1 MSTLPRYIRK
11 GRALPIG
18 TIRTHGG
25 VKKKKT
31 AQGWVPVKEGAKKKP
46 KKKPV
51 KEGAKKKPKKP
62 RFVVGDI
69 VHLKDSVDD
78 RRHSGR
84 VLSVSEDGKMAEVEW
99 TMDTGSVAVSTR
111 AIRRMKRGASP
122 GFVKPK
128 NLYKW
133 DSSSGSIQK
142 VYLAAPKKTS
152 QRIVR
157 DDDSFEK
164 HAEELAAQIGPG
176 LIVTS
181 GYSHKAG
188 GGAIGWHG
196 FEVGLSP
203 ANLKRAL
210 GNKPDA
216 RKTEALVE
224 QVVSEFSVN
233 EPGSPEHYPRDWV
246 EEDIRGSA
254 SRSGVRARQEI
265 KLISAALA
273 VAVRE
278 TKAHT
283 ALGHNDDR
291 QGHIRALEILAE
303 HFGRD
308 K

>member
-31 AQGWVPVKEGAKKKP
+31 AQGWVPVKEGAKKKKKKTTP
-46 KKKPV
+46 KKK
-51 KEGAKKKPKKP
+51 
-62 RFVVGDI
+62 
-69 VHLKDSVDD
+69 
-78 RRHSGR
+78 
-84 VLSVSEDGKMAEVEW
+84 
-99 TMDTGSVAVSTR
+99 T
-111 AIRRMKRGASP
+111 
-122 GFVKPK
+122 
-128 NLYKW
+128 
-133 DSSSGSIQK
+133 
-142 VYLAAPKKTS
+142 APKKTS

-196 FEVGLSP
+196 FRVGLSP
-203 ANLKRAL
+203 ANLKRAI

-233 EPGSPEHYPRDWV
+233 EPGAPEHYPRDWV

-254 SRSGVRARQEI
+254 SRSGARARQEI

-291 QGHIRALEILAE
+291 QGHIRALEILTE